1 MTSAD
6 VEASEHVWSE
16 EPTPVSIDDLSED
29 TWSLLRDESVRAMRK
44 AYVPYSSYPV
54 GAAALVDDG
63 RIVSGANIENASFG
77 VTLCAECSLV
87 SDLFMSG
94 GGRIVAFDCVDGGGA
109 TLVPCGRCRQLLFE
123 HGGND
128 MMLNMPS
135 GRAPMSVVLPEAF
148 GPDHLFQDAPGPG
161 EGTDPPS
168 AGVAKH

>member
-6 VEASEHVWSE
+6 VEASEHVWSV
-16 EPTPVSIDDLSED
+16 EPIPVSVDDLSED
-29 TWSLLRDESVRAMRK
+29 TWSLLRDEAMRAMRH

-54 GAAALVDDG
+54 GASALVDDG

-94 GGRIVAFDCVDGGGA
+94 GGRLVAFDCVDGAGQ
-109 TLVPCGRCRQLLFE
+109 TLAPCGRCRQLLFE

-128 MMLNMPS
+128 LVLNMPS
-135 GRAPMSVVLPEAF
+135 GRTPMSVVLPEAF
-148 GPDHLFQDAPGPG
+148 GPDHLKPDAQG
-161 EGTDPPS
+161 
-168 AGVAKH
+168 AGAAKH

>member
-6 VEASEHVWSE
+6 VEASEHVWDGV
-16 EPTPVSIDDLSED
+16 PMLVSLEDLSED
-29 TWSLLRDESVRAMRK
+29 TWSFLRDEAMRAMHY

-94 GGRIVAFDCVDGGGA
+94 GGRLVAFDCVDGAGQ

-128 MMLNMPS
+128 LMLNMPS
-135 GRAPMSVVLPEAF
+135 GKVPMSVVLPEAF
-148 GPDHLFQDAPGPG
+148 GPDHLSSDVQ
-161 EGTDPPS
+161 GTDP
-168 AGVAKH
+168 AKH

>member
-6 VEASEHVWSE
+6 VEASEHVWSV
-16 EPTPVSIDDLSED
+16 EPTPASVADLSED
-29 TWSLLRDESVRAMRK
+29 TWSLLRDEAMRAMRF

-94 GGRIVAFDCVDGGGA
+94 GGRIVAFDCVDGAGRPWPHA
-109 TLVPCGRCRQLLFE
+109 DAAANSCSNTAAPRWCSTCPAAEHPCRRCCPK
-123 HGGND
+123 H
-128 MMLNMPS
+128 
-135 GRAPMSVVLPEAF
+135 
-148 GPDHLFQDAPGPG
+148 
-161 EGTDPPS
+161 S
-168 AGVAKH
+168 AQTI

>member
-16 EPTPVSIDDLSED
+16 EPIPVSVDDLSED
-29 TWSLLRDESVRAMRK
+29 TWSLLRDEALRAMSQ
-44 AYVPYSSYPV
+44 AYAPYSSYPV

-94 GGRIVAFDCVDGGGA
+94 GGRLVAFDCVDGKGA
-109 TLVPCGRCRQLLFE
+109 TLAPCGRCRQLLFE

-128 MMLNMPS
+128 MVLNMPN
-135 GRAPMSVVLPEAF
+135 GRVPMSVVLPEAF
-148 GPDHLFQDAPGPG
+148 GPAHLRVEAQT
-161 EGTDPPS
+161 EGSGSHS
-168 AGVAKH
+168 AAKH

>member
-1 MTSAD
+1 MTSTD
-6 VEASEHVWSE
+6 VEASEHVWSV
-16 EPTPVSIDDLSED
+16 EPTPVSVADLSED
-29 TWSLLRDESVRAMRK
+29 TWSLLRDEAMRAMRF

-94 GGRIVAFDCVDGGGA
+94 GGRIVAFDCVDGAGQ

-123 HGGND
+123 HGGNE
-128 MMLNMPS
+128 MMVNMPS
-135 GRAPMSVVLPEAF
+135 GKNPMSTVLPEAF
-148 GPDHLFQDAPGPG
+148 GPDHLS
-161 EGTDPPS
+161 TDGQG
-168 AGVAKH
+168 AGSAKH

>member
-6 VEASEHVWSE
+6 VEASEHVWSV
-16 EPTPVSIDDLSED
+16 EPTPASVADLSED
-29 TWSLLRDESVRAMRK
+29 TWSLLRDEAMRAMRF

-94 GGRIVAFDCVDGGGA
+94 GGRIVAFDCVDGAGA
-109 TLVPCGRCRQLLFE
+109 TLAPCGRCRQLLFE
-123 HGGND
+123 HGGTE
-128 MMLNMPS
+128 MVLNMPS
-135 GRAPMSVVLPEAF
+135 GQSTHVGGAARSIRPR
-148 GPDHLFQDAPGPG
+148 
-161 EGTDPPS
+161 PS
-168 AGVAKH
+168 ESRCAGHGSAKH

>member
-6 VEASEHVWSE
+6 VEASEHVWSV
-16 EPTPVSIDDLSED
+16 EPTPASVADLSED
-29 TWSLLRDESVRAMRK
+29 TWSLLRDEAMRAMRF

-94 GGRIVAFDCVDGGGA
+94 GGRIVAFDCVDGAGSDPGSMRTLPPTPVRTRRHRDGAQHAQRQSTYVGGA
-109 TLVPCGRCRQLLFE
+109 ARSIRPRLI
-123 HGGND
+123 
-128 MMLNMPS
+128 
-135 GRAPMSVVLPEAF
+135 
-148 GPDHLFQDAPGPG
+148 
-161 EGTDPPS
+161 
-168 AGVAKH
+168 

>member
-6 VEASEHVWSE
+6 VEASEQVWSE
-16 EPTPVSIDDLSED
+16 EPTPVSVEDLSED
-29 TWSLLRDESVRAMRK
+29 TWALLRDEAALVMTR

-63 RIVSGANIENASFG
+63 RIVSGCNIENASFG

-87 SDLFMSG
+87 TDLFMSG
-94 GGRIVAFDCVDGGGA
+94 GGRLVAFDCVDGNGT

-128 MMLNMPS
+128 LVINMPS
-135 GRAPMSVVLPEAF
+135 GRSPLSVVLPEAF
-148 GPDHLFQDAPGPG
+148 GPDHLRGRAQDQHA
-161 EGTDPPS
+161 
-168 AGVAKH
+168 AKH

>member
-6 VEASEHVWSE
+6 VEASEHVWSV
-16 EPTPVSIDDLSED
+16 EPTPVSVDDLSEE
-29 TWSLLRDESVRAMRK
+29 TWSLLRDEARRAMGY

-94 GGRIVAFDCVDGGGA
+94 GGRLVAFDCVDGAGA

-128 MMLNMPS
+128 LILNMPS
-135 GRAPMSVVLPEAF
+135 GKEPMSVVLPEAF
-148 GPDHLFQDAPGPG
+148 GPDHLHR
-161 EGTDPPS
+161 EGQGDE
-168 AGVAKH
+168 AGGHSVPKH

>member
-16 EPTPVSIDDLSED
+16 EPTPVCADDLSED
-29 TWSLLRDESVRAMRK
+29 TWSLLRDEALRAMRK

-94 GGRIVAFDCVDGGGA
+94 GGRLVAFDCVDGQGQ
-109 TLVPCGRCRQLLFE
+109 TLAPCGRCRQLLFE

-128 MMLNMPS
+128 MALNMPS
-135 GRAPMSVVLPEAF
+135 GRSPMSLVLPDAF
-148 GPDHLFQDAPGPG
+148 GPDHLIRSEQGQRAA
-161 EGTDPPS
+161 
-168 AGVAKH
+168 AGGHTAKH

>member
-1 MTSAD
+1 MTSTD
-6 VEASEHVWSE
+6 VEASEHEWIV
-16 EPTPVSIDDLSED
+16 EPIPATVDDLSEE
-29 TWSLLRDESVRAMRK
+29 TWSLLRDEAMRAMQY

-94 GGRIVAFDCVDGGGA
+94 GGRLVAFDCVDGAGA

-128 MMLNMPS
+128 LMLNMPS
-135 GRAPMSVVLPEAF
+135 GREPMSVVLPEAF
-148 GPDHLFQDAPGPG
+148 GPDHLRPAAQG
-161 EGTDPPS
+161 EGS
-168 AGVAKH
+168 AKH

>member
-6 VEASEHVWSE
+6 VEASEHVWSVD
-16 EPTPVSIDDLSED
+16 PTPVSVADLSED
-29 TWSLLRDESVRAMRK
+29 TWSLLRAEAMRAMRF

-94 GGRIVAFDCVDGGGA
+94 GGRIVAFDCVDGAGQ

-123 HGGND
+123 HGGTE

-148 GPDHLFQDAPGPG
+148 GPAHLEPDAQG
-161 EGTDPPS
+161 
-168 AGVAKH
+168 AGSAKH

>member
-6 VEASEHVWSE
+6 VEASEHVWSV
-16 EPTPVSIDDLSED
+16 EPTPASVADLSED
-29 TWSLLRDESVRAMRK
+29 TWSLLRDEAMRAMRF

-94 GGRIVAFDCVDGGGA
+94 GGRIVAFDCVDGAGA
-109 TLVPCGRCRQLLFE
+109 TLAPCGRCRQLLFE
-123 HGGND
+123 HGGTE
-128 MMLNMPS
+128 MVLNMPS
-135 GRAPMSVVLPEAF
+135 GRAPMSAVLPEAF
-148 GPDHLFQDAPGPG
+148 GPAHLEPDAQG
-161 EGTDPPS
+161 EGS
-168 AGVAKH
+168 AKH